1 MMSAPIEQL
10 TCVFPAFNEEE
21 NIGPLLDE
29 ALSTLGSFAPTFE
42 IIVVDD
48 GSRDRT
54 GDIVRE
60 YGERHPQ
67 VRLIAHPTNLGYGH
81 AVRSG
86 LGNVR
91 GDAALFIDGD
101 RQFKIADAEGFLA
114 KLNGAQV
121 VIGRRIKRADPWH
134 RLVVARVYH
143 FVLQRIFGV
152 LVHDVDCGYKLFSR
166 EVLEKIVPQLESRSA
181 FISPELVIR
190 AKLSGFE
197 VAEAPVPHYPRT
209 AGRPKGATPKV
220 IARTLG
226 EIWKLRKSLGRGRP

>member
-1 MMSAPIEQL
+1 MGAQIEQL

-29 ALSTLGSFAPTFE
+29 ALSTLGGFAPAFE

-54 GDIVRE
+54 AEIVRS

-67 VRLIAHPTNLGYGH
+67 VRLVAHPTNLGYGH

-86 LGNVR
+86 LGSVT

-101 RQFKIADAEGFLA
+101 RQFKIADAAGLLA

-152 LVHDVDCGYKLFSR
+152 LLHDVDCGYKLFSR
-166 EVLEKIVPQLESRSA
+166 EVLDKIVPQLESRSA

-190 AKLSGFE
+190 AKLSGFV
-197 VAEAPVPHYPRT
+197 VAEADVPHYPRT

-220 IARTLG
+220 IARTLS
-226 EIWKLRKSLGRGRP
+226 EIWRLRKSLGRGRR

>member
-1 MMSAPIEQL
+1 MSTTVEKL
-10 TCVFPAFNEEE
+10 SCVFPAFNEEQ

-29 ALSTLGSFAPTFE
+29 ALSTLGRFAPTFE
-42 IIVVDD
+42 VIVVDD
-48 GSRDRT
+48 GSSDRT

-60 YGERHPQ
+60 YGERHPE
-67 VRLIAHPTNLGYGH
+67 VRLVAHPTNLGYGH

-86 LGNVR
+86 LSSVQ
-91 GDAALFIDGD
+91 GDAAVFIDGD
-101 RQFKIADAEGFLA
+101 RQFRIADAEALLA

-134 RLVVARVYH
+134 RLLIAKVYH
-143 FVLQRIFGV
+143 RVLHASFGV
-152 LVHDVDCGYKLFSR
+152 LVHDVDCGFKLFHR
-166 EVLEKIVPQLESRSA
+166 EVLDKIVPQLESRSA

-190 AKLSGFE
+190 AKIAGFT
-197 VAEAPVPHYPRT
+197 VGEADVPHYARV

-226 EIWKLRKSLGRGRP
+226 EIWRLRRSLGRDSSL

>member
-1 MMSAPIEQL
+1 MGTEIEQL

-29 ALSTLGSFAPTFE
+29 ALSTLGSFAPAFE

-54 GDIVRE
+54 ADIVRM
-60 YGERHPQ
+60 YGERYPQ

-86 LGNVR
+86 LSSVR
-91 GDAALFIDGD
+91 GDAAVFIDGD
-101 RQFKIADAEGFLA
+101 RQFKIADAGGLLE

-143 FVLQRIFGV
+143 FVLRSIFGV

-166 EVLEKIVPQLESRSA
+166 EVLEKVVPQLESRSA
-181 FISPELVIR
+181 FISPELLIR

-197 VAEAPVPHYPRT
+197 IAEAPVPHYPRI

-226 EIWKLRKSLGRGRP
+226 EIWRLRKSLGRGRR